1 MLFPLALCDNGVRNE
16 KEGTRM
22 IGDYPMPP
30 MQWRQQ
36 YPQYPQPMRQQP
48 ADGATLIFVAN
59 VKDID
64 GVTVQP
70 GQRVFAM
77 AQNEPVLA
85 CREANAMGV
94 VQTTYCRLEPYE
106 PTAPK
111 QNTDYVTRA
120 EFEELVRRIQGK
132 ETSE

>member
-1 MLFPLALCDNGVRNE
+1 
-16 KEGTRM
+16 M

-30 MQWRQQ
+30 MQQWRQ
-36 YPQYPQPMRQQP
+36 PQYQPPMRQP
-48 ADGATLIFVAN
+48 ANDGTMLIFVAN

-70 GQRVFAM
+70 GQRIFAM

-111 QNTDYVTRA
+111 QSTDYVTRA
-120 EFEELVRRIQGK
+120 EFEEFARRIQGK
-132 ETSE
+132 EASE